1 MKSRIAT
8 LVLLA
13 ASAFFCP
20 MMLAQQSA
28 TQSLSN
34 DTVVKLVKAGLSD
47 DLIISINA
55 LPGVYDT
62 SPDGLIALKGA
73 HVSDPVIAAILLKPS
88 STAST
93 PKAPPLKARPLPL
106 LRRTSSL
113 LVRIDLLFRPPRQL
127 RRNYLL
133 RYHRFQNR
141 PPGTADTVSRG
152 SSDAV
157 SRLPRG
163 DTDRP
168 EPHSGDASSHG
179 RCAEGVPAICEQGQE
194 PQRRSGPVNGN
205 EQRLRKELPRRT
217 NYDYSSGGRLYRTS
231 QPHRN
236 WLSPGQP
243 DTGRQQGR

>member
-47 DLIISINA
+47 DLIISTINA

-93 PKAPPLKARPLPL
+93 PKAPPLKAPPASPAP
-106 LRRTSSL
+106 TD
-113 LVRIDLLFRPPRQL
+113 VVIIGAIDLLFRPPRQL

-141 PPGTADTVSRG
+141 PPRDRRHSLP
-152 SSDAV
+152 
-157 SRLPRG
+157 RLQRCRLKTFPRG

-179 RCAEGVPAICEQGQE
+179 KV
-194 PQRRSGPVNGN
+194 RRGCSCN
-205 EQRLRKELPRRT
+205 LRARART
-217 NYDYSSGGRLYRTS
+217 ATQIGTS
-231 QPHRN
+231 Q
-236 WLSPGQP
+236 WK
-243 DTGRQQGR
+243 